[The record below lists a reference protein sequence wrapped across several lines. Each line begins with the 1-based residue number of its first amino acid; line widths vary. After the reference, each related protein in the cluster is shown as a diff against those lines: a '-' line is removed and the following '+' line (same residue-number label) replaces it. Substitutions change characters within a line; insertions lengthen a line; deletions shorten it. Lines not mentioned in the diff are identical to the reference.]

1 MKINKYKIL
10 LLITILPISLSL
22 SACHINP
29 VGLRRSNLHQGPAE
43 KTQLMLGTVI
53 SASAY
58 GENADHA
65 LDLAFT
71 KVDEIDKKMSRY
83 REGSEVD
90 LINQNAGIGPVKV
103 SPETFYVIERS
114 LDYARQTDGAF
125 NPLIGELVD
134 LWAIGTENEKVPDK
148 KDIDNILPSL
158 DYNYLKLNKD
168 SYMVEL
174 TSDKVRLDL
183 GAIAKGYAADVMRDV
198 LLEEGIDSALL
209 NLGGNVIVIGRKPD
223 GNPWAIGVQDPL
235 GSERGEIAGIV
246 NSIDTSVVTS
256 GHYERFFESDGK
268 RYHHIFDPFTGYPA
282 EKGVISS
289 TIICPSSIDADAL
302 STSIFVLGKDKG
314 LELIEATA
322 DAEAIIITEDLLV
335 FTSSGIN
342 DDLFELRNE
351 ALVYEKSR

>member
-29 VGLRRSNLHQGPAE
+29 VGLRRSKLHQGPAE

-58 GENADHA
+58 GDNAASA
-65 LDLAFT
+65 LDLAFD

-83 REGSEVD
+83 RTGSEVD
-90 LINQNAGIGPVKV
+90 LVNQNAGIKAVKV
-103 SPETFYVIERS
+103 SPETFYVIEKS

-134 LWAIGTENEKVPDK
+134 LWAIGTENEKVPDEEE
-148 KDIDNILPSL
+148 ISRLLPSL
-158 DYNYLKLNKD
+158 DYNYLDLNKD
-168 SYMVEL
+168 SHMVRL
-174 TSDKVRLDL
+174 TSDKVKLDL
-183 GAIAKGYAADVMRDV
+183 GAIAKGYAADAMRDV
-198 LLEEGIDSALL
+198 LLEEGINSALL
-209 NLGGNVIVIGRKPD
+209 NLGGNVIVIGNKPD
-223 GNPWAIGVQDPL
+223 GSPWAIGVQDPL
-235 GSERGEIAGIV
+235 GSERGEIVGIV

-256 GHYERFFESDGK
+256 GHYERFFESDGNI
-268 RYHHIFDPFTGYPA
+268 YHHIFDPFTGYPA

-289 TIICPSSIDADAL
+289 TIISPSSIDADVL
-302 STSIFVLGKDKG
+302 STSIFVLGKDRG
-314 LELIEATA
+314 LELIESMPN
-322 DAEAIIITEDLLV
+322 AEAIIITEDLHV
-335 FTSSGIN
+335 YTSSGIN